1 MEFIYLLIAFIIMVS
16 IATYILWK
24 KIPPAPETYQKLVGE
39 LYDEVCKLNN
49 EIQKKDKEI
58 QRLNDGFRIVK
69 AKAVEI
75 KGQVEGEVLKY
86 VREGIMCKT
95 KCPYGIHQ
103 FIGSLPCM
111 ECEYHS
117 KNLGNYTMICLY
129 KIKNQKV
136 PDRIILQDERKVDL

>member
-39 LYDEVCKLNN
+39 LYDEVCCLKDQV
-49 EIQKKDKEI
+49 IWKDKEI

-75 KGQVEGEVLKY
+75 KNQVEGEVLKY

-103 FIGSLPCM
+103 FIGSLACM
-111 ECEYHS
+111 ECEYYS
-117 KNLGNYTMICLY
+117 KNLGNYAMICLY

-136 PDRIILQDERKVDL
+136 PDKIALTDERGGEL